1 MEGLKKDMRDY
12 TVIADSCTD
21 YIVGKGPLDDV
32 RLVPLTIEV
41 GSGIHVD
48 DATLDCGM
56 LITTMAN
63 CKEAPKSACPAP
75 SAFDAAIGASDEC
88 YIVTLS
94 ENVSGTYNSA
104 VMGAKLALER
114 NPLRKIHVFNSKT
127 AAAGEVAVCE
137 KIKDFIR
144 RGLVFDEVVA
154 RTERFVGG
162 LTTLFV
168 LETLEVFRKS
178 GRLSHLQSIAT
189 AALKIKLIM
198 GADKNGNIA
207 MRGKALSMSRALDN
221 FVKLVKQESEK
232 ADEEH
237 DTLYI
242 THCACLDRA
251 MAVKEQI
258 AKQCSFKDIVI
269 CEARGISTMYANE
282 GGIIAAF

>member
-1 MEGLKKDMRDY
+1 
-12 TVIADSCTD
+12 
-21 YIVGKGPLDDV
+21 
-32 RLVPLTIEV
+32 
-41 GSGIHVD
+41 
-48 DATLDCGM
+48 
-56 LITTMAN
+56 
-63 CKEAPKSACPAP
+63 
-75 SAFDAAIGASDEC
+75 
-88 YIVTLS
+88 
-94 ENVSGTYNSA
+94 
-104 VMGAKLALER
+104 MGAKLALER

-144 RGLVFDEVVA
+144 RGLAFDEVVA

-221 FVKLVKQESEK
+221 LVKLVKQESEK